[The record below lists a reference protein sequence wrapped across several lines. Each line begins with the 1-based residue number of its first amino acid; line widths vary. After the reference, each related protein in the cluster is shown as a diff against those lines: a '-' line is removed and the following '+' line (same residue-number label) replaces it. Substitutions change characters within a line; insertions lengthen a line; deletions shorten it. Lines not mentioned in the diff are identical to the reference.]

1 MLRKLRDVNFIKE
14 NIASR
19 KINSHLIDDERPK
32 VNIRMA
38 NSTLQIRQ
46 LTPNDLDTFRE
57 LISLLNRVFESPDN
71 VPRDGYLHAL
81 LNNPSFIAI
90 GVIHDKEVIGGLT
103 AYLLAMATHET
114 SEVFIYDIAIR
125 EDFQRTGVGRQLLS
139 ELNNYCSVNG
149 IRQIFVDASEIDGHA
164 VKFYQATG
172 GRGEK
177 VVQFTYIVNK
187 T

>member
-1 MLRKLRDVNFIKE
+1 
-14 NIASR
+14 
-19 KINSHLIDDERPK
+19 
-32 VNIRMA
+32 MA

-46 LTPNDLDTFRE
+46 LTSKDLDTFRD
-57 LISLLNRVFESPDN
+57 LISLLNQVFEAPDN
-71 VPRDGYLHAL
+71 IPRDGYLHAL

-90 GVIHDKEVIGGLT
+90 GVMHNKEVIGGLT
-103 AYLLAMATHET
+103 AYLLPMTTTET

-125 EDFQRTGVGRQLLS
+125 EDHQRTGVGRQLLS
-139 ELNNYCSVNG
+139 ELNDCCSLKG
-149 IRQIFVDASEIDGHA
+149 IRQIFVDASEMDEHA